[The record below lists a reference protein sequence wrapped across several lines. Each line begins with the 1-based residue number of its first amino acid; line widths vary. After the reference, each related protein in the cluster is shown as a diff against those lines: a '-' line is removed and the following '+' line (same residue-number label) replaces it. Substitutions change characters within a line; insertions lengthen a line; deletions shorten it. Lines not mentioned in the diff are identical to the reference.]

1 MLEKDWTNFAK
12 LKNIEDINSFSDR
25 YLKGELEFESNQHEI
40 SFLYNMGLYYSEQYD
55 THNPSD
61 VVFRREDKYYLAIY
75 YYLKGI
81 KLYEDN
87 KVILEMDR
95 HFLFEVMRRLF
106 VNIGN
111 EYSNQFRS
119 INALLYYRK
128 ALEIDDC
135 FDMAIGNFAL
145 GIEHHNPLIG
155 LEKDK
160 YGKVFNLLYELYLDI
175 HIENLDN
182 GQELFKAKKM
192 QYICQQRA
200 YLNTIITG
208 KDANYEEYA
217 YFTDIDHFTV
227 SYEDWCIKNILYL
240 NFMNDLGDFE
250 EAKFD
255 INLQEL
261 NDDLGLTNERFRSL
275 ENLFILFILQRKK
288 IFACRNLENDESIHE
303 LAQVFQCLYSYFDKV
318 AFFIYRYFKLTGK
331 ERAVDINSIW
341 NMKDEDDNILTKYRN
356 QHLYNIYWLRKE
368 YRESKSDSIN
378 INELLSPDAQDY
390 ADIRN
395 TLEHKEF
402 SFTEIEGLPYL
413 DPELLYKKT
422 LTIASVVR
430 NMILSLIPMVIT
442 ERNLLD
448 PITKKRN
455 LDLVYFVFEG
465 FK

>member
-1 MLEKDWTNFAK
+1 MSEDDWIKFTELE
-12 LKNIEDINSFSDR
+12 NIADINSFSDSYR
-25 YLKGELEFESNQHEI
+25 KGELEFESIQHEI
-40 SFLYNMGLYYSEQYD
+40 SFLYNMGSYYSKQYD

-61 VVFRREDKYYLAIY
+61 VVFRKDDKYYLGTY

-87 KVILEMDR
+87 KVVLETDQD
-95 HFLFEVMRRLF
+95 FIFEVIRRLF

-119 INALLYYRK
+119 IDALSYYRK

-155 LEKDK
+155 LGEDI
-160 YGKVFNLLYELYLDI
+160 YCMVFNLLYELYLDI
-175 HIENLDN
+175 HLENLDN
-182 GQELFKAKKM
+182 GQELFKSKKI
-192 QYICQQRA
+192 QYIRQQQA
-200 YLNTIITG
+200 YFDTITKG
-208 KDANYEEYA
+208 KDANYDAYA
-217 YFTDIDHFTV
+217 FFNEVDYFTD
-227 SYEDWCIKNILYL
+227 SYEDWCIKNTLYL
-240 NFMNDLGDFE
+240 NFVNDLGNYE

-255 INLQEL
+255 INIQKLK
-261 NDDLGLTNERFRSL
+261 DDLELTDERFHSL
-275 ENLFILFILQRKK
+275 KNLFDVFILQRKK
-288 IFACRNLENDESIHE
+288 LFACRNIENDEMVHE
-303 LAQVFQCLYSYFDKV
+303 LAQVFQCLYSYFDRV

-331 ERAVDINSIW
+331 ERAVNINSVW
-341 NMKDEDDNILTKYRN
+341 AMKDEDGNILTEYRN

-368 YRESKSDSIN
+368 YRESKSDSFN

-402 SFTEIEGLPYL
+402 SFSEIKGLTFL
-413 DPELLYKKT
+413 NPELLYSKT
-422 LTIASVVR
+422 LKMATVVR
-430 NMILSLIPMVIT
+430 NMILSLIPMINI
-442 ERNLLD
+442 ERSLID
-448 PITKKRN
+448 PTTKKRN
-455 LDLVYFVFEG
+455 LDLVFFIFEG